1 MPGRDAV
8 GDHPEGSCPTLAGA
22 RTQVHND
29 LARGLMEY
37 LRECQFQNVR
47 LEVTEWDSG
56 DLDVD
61 PLARRARATPTNGLP
76 RRRTTTPDRTKRV
89 PDVLATSPDGL
100 TEYVIDCRIAWNLTT
115 SGVDYESAGDL
126 AEAGALAK
134 WRSWRVALARH
145 QAFADRP
152 NVCFVPFSLECF
164 GAWGQE
170 ASAFF
175 NMAASHVSNFRDVD
189 HFHWSEASFRRYWA
203 TALSMTVARGQADV
217 VCRHARNNPSFTTRG
232 FALGDTPLGGPG

>member
-1 MPGRDAV
+1 MSTA
-8 GDHPEGSCPTLAGA
+8 
-22 RTQVHND
+22 TQVSE
-29 LARGLMEY
+29 ARNTISKFSNFL
-37 LRECQFQNVR
+37 
-47 LEVTEWDSG
+47 
-56 DLDVD
+56 
-61 PLARRARATPTNGLP
+61 
-76 RRRTTTPDRTKRV
+76 RRTRV
-89 PDVLATSPDGL
+89 L
-100 TEYVIDCRIAWNLTT
+100 R
-115 SGVDYESAGDL
+115 
-126 AEAGALAK
+126 
-134 WRSWRVALARH
+134 RV
-145 QAFADRP
+145 
-152 NVCFVPFSLECF
+152 VCFVPFSLECF

>member
-1 MPGRDAV
+1 MRRSGPL
-8 GDHPEGSCPTLAGA
+8 PT
-22 RTQVHND
+22 
-29 LARGLMEY
+29 
-37 LRECQFQNVR
+37 
-47 LEVTEWDSG
+47 
-56 DLDVD
+56 
-61 PLARRARATPTNGLP
+61 
-76 RRRTTTPDRTKRV
+76 
-89 PDVLATSPDGL
+89 DVLATSPDGL
-100 TEYVIDCRIAWNLTT
+100 TEHVIDCRIAWNLTT

>member
-115 SGVDYESAGDL
+115 SGVDYESAGIWQKQEL
-126 AEAGALAK
+126 SQNGGRGEWRWLGIRLSLTVRMCALFLSAWSVLVPGA
-134 WRSWRVALARH
+134 
-145 QAFADRP
+145 
-152 NVCFVPFSLECF
+152 
-164 GAWGQE
+164 
-170 ASAFF
+170 
-175 NMAASHVSNFRDVD
+175 
-189 HFHWSEASFRRYWA
+189 RRRL
-203 TALSMTVARGQADV
+203 LSSTWLR
-217 VCRHARNNPSFTTRG
+217 RT
-232 FALGDTPLGGPG
+232 